1 VSGPAG
7 VVLAA
12 GGGSRFGGPKA
23 LVRLDG
29 ELLVERTVRV
39 LRAGGCGPVVVVLGA
54 AAADVRAAADLTG
67 VPGVSTVDNLDWGT
81 GMASSLRAGL
91 AAVPAEAPAAVV
103 ALVDQP
109 LVTAAA
115 VRRLGAAWRDGAVA
129 AVAAYG
135 GQPRN
140 PVLLDRSV
148 FAAVAAAATGD
159 AGARAWLRANPESV
173 TLVPCDG
180 LGDPFDIDTPADL
193 ATLRPHLTEAR
204 TD

>member
-1 VSGPAG
+1 VSLAG
-7 VVLAA
+7 IVLAA

-29 ELLVERTVRV
+29 ELLVERAVRV
-39 LRAGGCGPVVVVLGA
+39 LRAAGCRAVLVVLGA
-54 AAADVRAAADLTG
+54 GADGVRAAADLTG
-67 VPGVSTVDNLDWGT
+67 VSTVDNPGWPT

-91 AAVPAEAPAAVV
+91 AAVPAGAGAAVV

-115 VRRLGAAWRDGAVA
+115 VQRLAAAWRGGAVA
-129 AVAAYG
+129 AVAGYG

-148 FAAVAAAATGD
+148 FAEVAAAAAGD
-159 AGARAWLRANPESV
+159 AGARAWLRAHPDRV

-193 ATLRPHLTEAR
+193 ATLSARPAGPR
-204 TD
+204 PVPN